1 MAVCIIDRGRGPEL
15 EGTRVTVYRIMDY
28 VRAGDPPFQ
37 IAEELDLSEEQVR
50 AALEYINAHRDEVE
64 VEYEAILKR
73 VRQPNPDWVEAG
85 AAKTWDELRRR
96 IEAGSSGEPAHGRH
110 GR

>member
-1 MAVCIIDRGRGPEL
+1 MAVRIIDRGRGPEL
-15 EGTRVTVYRIMDY
+15 EGTRVTVYCIMDY
-28 VRAGDPPFQ
+28 VRAGDPPAQ

-64 VEYEAILKR
+64 AQSEAILKR
-73 VRQPNPDWVEAG
+73 VSQPNPDWVEAG
-85 AAKTWDELRRR
+85 SAKTWDELRRR
-96 IEAGSSGEPAHGRH
+96 IEARSGGEPAHASH